1 LKSKLQ
7 MSKEVEK
14 YFVDRLSAILTDY
27 LQDFSQ
33 NNVAKVNVL
42 LSYLPN
48 NSFL

>member
-1 LKSKLQ
+1 

-33 NNVAKVNVL
+33 NNVAKVIK
-42 LSYLPN
+42 
-48 NSFL
+48 SFFINYSNQYFSIYSSV

>member
-1 LKSKLQ
+1 

-33 NNVAKVNVL
+33 NNVAKVDFTEN
-42 LSYLPN
+42 SWFLP
-48 NSFL
+48 FF

>member
-1 LKSKLQ
+1 

-33 NNVAKVNVL
+33 NNVAKV
-42 LSYLPN
+42 
-48 NSFL
+48 FLIKKNKKIYKIKF